1 MENIEKEALKKRIRI
16 GIRIFLLIT
25 VLTLFFI
32 LFKTGRRETLEA
44 LRRFSPLYGILTMLL
59 WAVSLGFDSLQL
71 KIFGMGVEK
80 NIGIINGVNIITMG
94 QFLAA
99 TTPFQVSGIFVQV
112 YYLKKHCNVETGQ
125 GTSIIFLRAM
135 TGTLVYLLSSPFIL
149 IFARDAFRSGIV
161 KNILIYIGIIIG
173 IGGVVLALALINPKK
188 FSRLFA
194 RGKKGTGFFN
204 QVVKFRDTLGSILGK
219 KYRLF
224 IIAFFSAFISF
235 IAYFL
240 MAFTI
245 LKGLGVEVPIVK
257 VILFQLI
264 LRFGLFFSP
273 SPGGS
278 GFAEAGFAG
287 LFYNLIPKYL
297 LGIYTSLW
305 RLFTTYIGATLGG
318 ILTLKF
324 LKEI

>member
-1 MENIEKEALKKRIRI
+1 MENIEKETLRKRIRI
-16 GIRIFLLIT
+16 GIRIFLVIT

-32 LFKTGRRETLEA
+32 LFKTGRKETLEA
-44 LRRFSPLYGILTMLL
+44 IRRFSPLYGILTILL
-59 WAVSLGFDSLQL
+59 WVVSLGFDSLQL
-71 KIFGMGVEK
+71 RIFGIGLGK
-80 NIGIINGVNIITMG
+80 KIGIIDGVNIITIG

-135 TGTLVYLLSSPFIL
+135 TGTLVYILSSPFIF
-149 IFARDAFRSGIV
+149 IFAREAFRSGIV

-173 IGGVVLALALINPKK
+173 IGVAVFVLALINPKR
-188 FSRLFA
+188 FSRIFSKG
-194 RGKKGTGFFN
+194 RRGTGFFN
-204 QVVKFRDTLGSILGK
+204 QVVKFRDTLGNILGE
-219 KYRLF
+219 KYPLF
-224 IIAFFSAFISF
+224 IIAFFSSFISF

-287 LFYNLIPKYL
+287 LFYTLVPKYL
-297 LGIYTSLW
+297 LGVYTSLW
-305 RLFTTYIGATLGG
+305 RLFTTYVGATIGG